1 MFDFQDLSFM
11 KSQNLVCCPGQ
22 GVLWSQ
28 VSTQWQCYSLA
39 GKHFLAIEKFMSLLL
54 FFQNWKIALLTL
66 LIKVKLTVLMS
77 NEETLLFLQ
86 LYFDKT
92 REKTNLFHFLLK
104 IIYLRELFFIVYEVR
119 VDCVYLYY
127 HWQ

>member
-1 MFDFQDLSFM
+1 
-11 KSQNLVCCPGQ
+11 
-22 GVLWSQ
+22 
-28 VSTQWQCYSLA
+28 
-39 GKHFLAIEKFMSLLL
+39 MSLLL

-66 LIKVKLTVLMS
+66 PIKVKLTVLMS

-86 LYFDKT
+86 LYFGKT
-92 REKTNLFHFLLK
+92 REKTNLFHFLQK

-127 HWQ
+127 H

>member
-1 MFDFQDLSFM
+1 
-11 KSQNLVCCPGQ
+11 
-22 GVLWSQ
+22 
-28 VSTQWQCYSLA
+28 
-39 GKHFLAIEKFMSLLL
+39 MSLLL

-66 LIKVKLTVLMS
+66 PIKVKLTVLMS

-127 HWQ
+127 H

>member
-1 MFDFQDLSFM
+1 
-11 KSQNLVCCPGQ
+11 
-22 GVLWSQ
+22 
-28 VSTQWQCYSLA
+28 
-39 GKHFLAIEKFMSLLL
+39 MSLLL

-127 HWQ
+127 H